1 MKNKNVLLLF
11 FLLVSFSLSAQQYK
25 SAIGVRGGVANGITY
40 KQFISEKGALEGI
53 ASFRWR
59 GFEFTGLY
67 EHHYPVFDPEG
78 FFFYWGAGGH
88 IGFYNG
94 DQVRWADDNLAY
106 TVIGADGMI
115 GLEYNF
121 QDIPLNLS
129 VDWKP
134 AINFIGYTGFWPD
147 GGGISARYIIGR

>member
-1 MKNKNVLLLF
+1 MNKLIFLF
-11 FLLVSFSLSAQQYK
+11 GFLIGTLSLSAQQYK
-25 SAIGVRGGVANGITY
+25 SAIGVRGGLANGLTY

-67 EHHYPVFDPEG
+67 EHHYSVFEPEG
-78 FFFYWGAGGH
+78 FYFYWGAGGH

-94 DQVRWADDNLAY
+94 DHVGWADDTQAY

-134 AINFIGYTGFWPD
+134 VINFAGNTDFWPD
-147 GGGISARYIIGR
+147 GGGFSARYIISR